1 MDRPYRIEIMPGVW
15 LTAIQSRKF
24 KSSYWSLRLLT
35 PLTQETAAMNAVLP
49 RVLRR
54 GTASC
59 PDQEQLAAALDEMY
73 GGAIEPLVSRR
84 GECHVFGFV
93 ASFLDDG
100 LVPDET
106 PLLEQAAQL
115 LGELL
120 LQPATRNG
128 HLKSE
133 YVDGERENLVAEIKS
148 LLNDKRSY
156 ANNRLIEEMCA
167 DEPFHINRLGSLEQ
181 AEKLN
186 VTKLNR
192 YYREV
197 LAAARMEV

>member
-73 GGAIEPLVSRR
+73 GGAIEPLVTPAGRVSCVRLRGQFLRR
-84 GECHVFGFV
+84 WPG
-93 ASFLDDG
+93 
-100 LVPDET
+100 
-106 PLLEQAAQL
+106 
-115 LGELL
+115 
-120 LQPATRNG
+120 
-128 HLKSE
+128 
-133 YVDGERENLVAEIKS
+133 
-148 LLNDKRSY
+148 
-156 ANNRLIEEMCA
+156 
-167 DEPFHINRLGSLEQ
+167 
-181 AEKLN
+181 
-186 VTKLNR
+186 
-192 YYREV
+192 
-197 LAAARMEV
+197 AR

>member
-133 YVDGERENLVAEIKS
+133 YVDGERKTWWR
-148 LLNDKRSY
+148 RSR
-156 ANNRLIEEMCA
+156 ACSMT
-167 DEPFHINRLGSLEQ
+167 S
-181 AEKLN
+181 
-186 VTKLNR
+186 
-192 YYREV
+192 
-197 LAAARMEV
+197 AAMPTTG

>member
-59 PDQEQLAAALDEMY
+59 PDQEQLAATLDEMY

-106 PLLEQAAQL
+106 PLLGAGSPAAGRAAPPTGHSERAPKERVCGRRAGKPGGGDQ
-115 LGELL
+115 E
-120 LQPATRNG
+120 PA
-128 HLKSE
+128 
-133 YVDGERENLVAEIKS
+133 
-148 LLNDKRSY
+148 
-156 ANNRLIEEMCA
+156 
-167 DEPFHINRLGSLEQ
+167 Q
-181 AEKLN
+181 
-186 VTKLNR
+186 
-192 YYREV
+192 
-197 LAAARMEV
+197 